1 MMQSSKKEHNVKCW
15 GTGTP
20 LREFLHVD
28 DLADACLF
36 VLENWDIKN
45 ELAPKDENGNILHY
59 LNVGTGK
66 DISIKELAKLIANLM
81 GYEGSIE
88 WEKNK
93 PDGTYKKQLDT
104 TRINNLG
111 WYPKIKFKDGLK
123 ETIDLYKKFMQNN

>member
-1 MMQSSKKEHNVKCW
+1 ML
-15 GTGTP
+15 GTGIP

-45 ELAPKDENGNILHY
+45 ELVLKDEHGNVLNY

-66 DISIKELAKLIANLM
+66 DISIKELAIDCKSM
-81 GYEGSIE
+81 GYKGSIE

-93 PDGTYKKQLDT
+93 LDGTYKKQLDT
-104 TRINNLG
+104 TRINNLDG
-111 WYPKIKFKDGLK
+111 TLRLNSRWIKGN
-123 ETIDLYKKFMQNN
+123 Y